1 MNPAL
6 PSHTAKAE
14 STPRRKAPTPQ
25 TSFRWSAMTDPRAS
39 RDAAALPRFAVG
51 FFFAD
56 ALDDDPFFAGFL
68 DAGFLR
74 C

>member
-6 PSHTAKAE
+6 PSHTAKAA
-14 STPRRKAPTPQ
+14 STPTRKAPTPQ

-39 RDAAALPRFAVG
+39 REAAVPRRRAVG

-56 ALDDDPFFAGFL
+56 AVDDDRFFAGFL

>member
-1 MNPAL
+1 
-6 PSHTAKAE
+6 
-14 STPRRKAPTPQ
+14 
-25 TSFRWSAMTDPRAS
+25 MTDPRAS
-39 RDAAALPRFAVG
+39 RDAAAPPRFAVG